1 MAKLGVLGY
10 LANFW
15 GILRAEGADFFLRGT
30 SWVTRPTC
38 AFFRSAPQGCTER
51 AAPARLVVGALGCFV
66 FEGVVVLVVL

>member
-1 MAKLGVLGY
+1 MIFAKKFEMFGQ
-10 LANFW
+10 
-15 GILRAEGADFFLRGT
+15 ILFLKGRFDFFDQT

-51 AAPARLVVGALGCFV
+51 AAPARLVVGGLGCFV